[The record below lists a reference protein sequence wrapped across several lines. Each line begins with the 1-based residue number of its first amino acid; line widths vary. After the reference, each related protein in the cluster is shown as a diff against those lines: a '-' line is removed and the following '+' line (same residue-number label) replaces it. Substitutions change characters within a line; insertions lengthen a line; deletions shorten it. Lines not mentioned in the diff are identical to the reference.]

1 MKATKKSIMQRKQG
15 GFIMTTELVLLT
27 SVMVVGMVVGL
38 VSMRDSVNAEMED
51 VAEAIGALDQS
62 YSFDGIQNVQE
73 TAFIDGSTF
82 TDAQDV
88 NAGDTVG
95 FTYTAPSIE
104 SANDTLG
111 AAPFGS
117 GTSSTGNSADPGR

>member
-73 TAFIDGSTF
+73 TAFIDGSKF
-82 TDAQDV
+82 TDSQDL

-95 FTYTAPSIE
+95 FTYTASSTE
-104 SANDTLG
+104 AANGIG
-111 AAPFGS
+111 AEPFGT
-117 GTSSTGNSADPGR
+117 GTLSTGNSGDPTP

>member
-1 MKATKKSIMQRKQG
+1 MTANKKTQMARKQG
-15 GFIMTTELVLLT
+15 GFIMTTELVLLVT
-27 SVMVVGMVVGL
+27 VMVVGMIVGL

-73 TAFIDGSTF
+73 TAFIDGSIF

-88 NAGDTVG
+88 NAGDTTG
-95 FTYTAPSIE
+95 FTF
-104 SANDTLG
+104 TLPTSEAADDGG
-111 AAPFGS
+111 AAPFNTGAV
-117 GTSSTGNSADPGR
+117 STGFSPNP